1 MTPDHGRS
9 RSSDSGSVLP
19 ALLRGHRLAAG
30 LTQAELAT
38 RAGIGV
44 RTVRDLERGRS
55 SRPQRTTVDLLA
67 DALRL
72 GGADRD
78 AFLTAARRRVL
89 AEPPGEAAS
98 AALPAVVSPGS
109 AATPALPAAVNL
121 GTGATPPT
129 SVPVARSGSEQA
141 DPLCGLSADLPSP
154 VDLIG
159 RDHDLAELTR
169 LLRRDRGTP
178 VVSLVGL
185 AGVGKSALALAVTRQ
200 VADRY
205 PGGIVGVLV
214 GEGSDAGCVLSAAAA
229 VFGVSGPAELV
240 ARLAGVPALLLVD
253 AVERAP
259 EAVAEDL
266 DRLVRV
272 LPELRVLTTGRHP
285 VGLSGERVWPVPP
298 LDVPPDDKTGPD
310 PLALARYPAVRLFTA
325 RLAQVRREPPTQEE
339 LPALAALVRRLGGLP
354 LAIELMA
361 ARGRIL
367 DLNELLDR
375 YGDRVLD
382 LAPPPHPGEAV
393 AVTLR
398 EAVATSYRLLAPDEQ
413 AALRRLAAFRNRW
426 SVGLAEDMLAG
437 DGDEAPADPAPLLD
451 RFLELGLLSVRGTG
465 SFRFRLLDAV
475 RDFATEQL
483 MAAGEETR
491 VRRRHAQI
499 VLRLVNRTEPELTGT
514 RMIGALHR
522 LDELTSDIVAA
533 LAHASGDD
541 PHTALRLAAGLSR
554 WLRLR
559 GRDEAGRQWLR
570 RLLADPRT
578 ADADPAVRASATL
591 GLARLTTVH
600 GVDPVDVP
608 AARDALAVFR
618 SLGDVAGELD
628 ARGVLCTL
636 LICAGAN
643 DEAREQAE
651 AMLAVARRHDRV
663 RDMAVAQRSLA
674 WHDVRAGDLGA
685 ARRRLAVVDRLAGR
699 CGEQRIR
706 VLARGDLAEAIRLE
720 GRYADAV
727 EHGRRAAAALV
738 ELGESGHRRRV
749 LGTVGLALAQDGR
762 LAEAG
767 EVLAELRATV
777 PAQWVP
783 DHVEDGFCA
792 LLEATIALNRGD
804 RELAAEWFAA
814 AAEAVGQGRRSAVEA
829 LVGLAASTGD
839 VALLDRLKQVCCKSG
854 IRLLPQEEALL
865 YALTAARS

>member
-1 MTPDHGRS
+1 MTPDQRRS
-9 RSSDSGSVLP
+9 RSSDSGPALP
-19 ALLRGHRLAAG
+19 ALLRGHRLAVG

-72 GGADRD
+72 GDADRA
-78 AFLTAARRRVL
+78 AFLTAARRRVT
-89 AEPPGEAAS
+89 AEPPVGA
-98 AALPAVVSPGS
+98 
-109 AATPALPAAVNL
+109 AAVASPATVAP
-121 GTGATPPT
+121 GTTTPGGIAPATVASPTT
-129 SVPVARSGSEQA
+129 SVPVARSGMEET
-141 DPLCGLSADLPSP
+141 DPLGELSVDLPPP

-169 LLRRDRGTP
+169 LLGRDRGTP

-200 VADRY
+200 VADQY
-205 PGGIVGVLV
+205 PGGIAGVLV
-214 GEGSDAGCVLSAAAA
+214 GEGSDASCVLSAAAA
-229 VFGVSGPAELV
+229 VFGVTGPAELV
-240 ARLAGVPALLLVD
+240 ARLTGVPTLLLVD

-259 EAVAEDL
+259 EAVAEAL

-285 VGLSGERVWPVPP
+285 VGLPGERVWPVPP
-298 LDVPPDDKTGPD
+298 LDVPPDDKAGPD
-310 PLALARYPAVRLFTA
+310 PRALADHPAVRLFTD
-325 RLAQVRREPPTQEE
+325 RLAQVRREPPTPEE

-382 LAPPPHPGEAV
+382 LAAPPPPGEAV

-398 EAVATSYRLLAPDEQ
+398 EAVAASYRLLAPDEQ

-426 SVGLAEDMLAG
+426 SVGLAEEMLAG
-437 DGDEAPADPAPLLD
+437 DGTAGPADPVPLLD
-451 RFLELGLLSVRGTG
+451 RFLELGLLSVRGAG

-483 MAAGEETR
+483 VAAGEETR

-533 LAHASGDD
+533 LTHASGDD

-578 ADADPAVRASATL
+578 ADADPAVRASAAL

-600 GVDPVDVP
+600 GVGPVDVP
-608 AARDALAVFR
+608 AVRDALAVFR
-618 SLGDVAGELD
+618 RLGDVAGELD
-628 ARGVLCTL
+628 AYGVLCTL

-685 ARRRLAVVDRLAGR
+685 ARRRLAAVDRLAGR

-706 VLARGDLAEAIRLE
+706 VLARGDLAEVIRLE

-727 EHGRRAAAALV
+727 EHGRWTVAALA
-738 ELGESGHRRRV
+738 ELGESGYRRRV

-762 LAEAG
+762 LVEAG

-783 DHVEDGFCA
+783 EHVEDGCCA

-804 RELAAEWFAA
+804 REWAAEWFAA
-814 AAEAVGQGRRSAVEA
+814 AAEAVGRGRRSAVEA

-839 VALLDRLKQVCCKSG
+839 VALLDQLDQACRKNG
-854 IRLLPQEEALL
+854 IRLLPQEETLL

>member
-9 RSSDSGSVLP
+9 RSSAGDAVLP

-67 DALRL
+67 EALAL
-72 GGADRD
+72 SGPDRA
-78 AFLTAARRRVL
+78 AFRAAARGRVP
-89 AEPPGEAAS
+89 AEPSEEAAPPVAVLPPAGTAS
-98 AALPAVVSPGS
+98 AAV
-109 AATPALPAAVNL
+109 TP
-121 GTGATPPT
+121 TP
-129 SVPVARSGSEQA
+129 SVPVARSGSEETDQ
-141 DPLCGLSADLPSP
+141 LCGLSVDLPPP

-159 RDHDLAELTR
+159 RAHDLTELTR
-169 LLRRDRGTP
+169 LLCRDRTSL
-178 VVSLVGL
+178 VSLVGL

-200 VADRY
+200 LVDRY
-205 PGGIVGVLV
+205 PGGIAGVLV

-229 VFGVSGPAELV
+229 VFGVTGPADLV
-240 ARLAGVPALLLVD
+240 ARLTGVPALLLVD

-259 EAVAEDL
+259 EAVAEAL
-266 DRLVRV
+266 DQLTRA
-272 LPELRVLTTGRHP
+272 LPDLRVLATGRHP
-285 VGLSGERVWPVPP
+285 VGLPGERVWPVPP
-298 LDVPPDDKTGPD
+298 LDVPPDDKAGSD
-310 PLALARYPAVRLFTA
+310 PEVLAGYPAVRLFTA
-325 RLAQVRREPPTQEE
+325 RLAQVRREPPAPEE

-398 EAVATSYRLLAPDEQ
+398 EAVATSYRLLAPHER

-426 SVGLAEDMLAG
+426 SVGLAEEMLAG
-437 DGDEAPADPAPLLD
+437 DATAPSTDPVPLLD
-451 RFLELGLLSVRGTG
+451 RLLELGLLSVRGTG
-465 SFRFRLLDAV
+465 SLRFRLLDAV
-475 RDFATEQL
+475 RDFASEQL
-483 MAAGEETR
+483 VASGEETD

-499 VLRLVNRTEPELTGT
+499 VLRLVARAEPELTGPT
-514 RMIGALHR
+514 MIGALHR

-533 LAHASGDD
+533 LTHASGDD

-559 GRDEAGRQWLR
+559 GRDGAGRQWLR
-570 RLLADPRT
+570 RLLSDPRT
-578 ADADPAVRASATL
+578 ADAEPAVRASAAL
-591 GLARLTTVH
+591 ALARLTAVH

-618 SLGDVAGELD
+618 RLGDVAGELD

-636 LICAGAN
+636 LICVGAH
-643 DEAREQAE
+643 DEAREEAE
-651 AMLAVARRHDRV
+651 ATLAMARRHDRP
-663 RDMAVAQRSLA
+663 RDMAIAQRSLA
-674 WHDVRAGDLGA
+674 WHDVRAGDLTG
-685 ARRRLAVVDRLAGR
+685 ARRRLAAVDRLAGQ

-706 VLARGDLAEAIRLE
+706 VLARTDLAEVARLE

-727 EHGRRAAAALV
+727 EHGRRALAALV
-738 ELGESGHRRRV
+738 ELGEPGHRRRA

-762 LAEAG
+762 FAEAG

-777 PAQWVP
+777 PAQWGP
-783 DHVEDGFCA
+783 DRVEDGFSA
-792 LLEATIALNRGD
+792 LLEATIALHRGD
-804 RELAAEWFAA
+804 RDVAAEWFAA
-814 AAEAVGQGRRSAVEA
+814 AAEAVGRGRRGAVEA

-839 VALLDRLKQVCCKSG
+839 GTLLDRLDTVCRESG

-865 YALTAARS
+865 YALTVARY

>member
-9 RSSDSGSVLP
+9 RSSAGGAVLP

-67 DALRL
+67 DALGL
-72 GGADRD
+72 NGPDRA
-78 AFLTAARRRVL
+78 AFREAARGRVATDL
-89 AEPPGEAAS
+89 PEEAAPP
-98 AALPAVVSPGS
+98 AALLPAGVAPAVV
-109 AATPALPAAVNL
+109 AAT
-121 GTGATPPT
+121 AT
-129 SVPVARSGSEQA
+129 VPVARSGSEET
-141 DPLCGLSADLPSP
+141 DPLCGLSVDLPPP

-159 RDHDLAELTR
+159 RDHDLTELTR
-169 LLRRDRGTP
+169 LLRRGRSTP

-205 PGGIVGVLV
+205 PGGIAGVLV
-214 GEGSDAGCVLSAAAA
+214 GEGSDAVCVLSAAAT
-229 VFGVSGPAELV
+229 VFGVTGPTELV
-240 ARLAGVPALLLVD
+240 ARLTGVPALLLVD

-259 EAVAEDL
+259 EAVAEAL
-266 DRLVRV
+266 DRLTRV
-272 LPELRVLTTGRHP
+272 LPELRVLTAGRQP
-285 VGLSGERVWPVPP
+285 VGLPGERVWPVPP
-298 LDVPPDDKTGPD
+298 LDVPPEDKTDPD
-310 PLALARYPAVRLFTA
+310 PQALAGYPAVRLFTA
-325 RLAQVRREPPTQEE
+325 RLAQVRREPPAPEE

-382 LAPPPHPGEAV
+382 LAPPPYPGEAV

-398 EAVATSYRLLAPDEQ
+398 EAVATSYRLLASDER

-426 SVGLAEDMLAG
+426 SVGLAEEMLAG
-437 DGDEAPADPAPLLD
+437 DGPEAAVDPVPLLD
-451 RFLELGLLSVRGTG
+451 RLLELGLLSVRGTG

-483 MAAGEETR
+483 VAAGEETC

-499 VLRLVNRTEPELTGT
+499 VLRLVVRTEPELTGP

-522 LDELTSDIVAA
+522 LDELTGDIVAA
-533 LAHASGDD
+533 LTHASGDD
-541 PHTALRLAAGLSR
+541 PHTALRLAAALSR

-559 GRDEAGRQWLR
+559 GRDGAGRQWLR

-578 ADADPAVRASATL
+578 ADAGPAVRASAAL
-591 GLARLTTVH
+591 GLARLTAVYD
-600 GVDPVDVP
+600 VDPVDVL

-618 SLGDVAGELD
+618 RLGDVAGELD

-636 LICAGAN
+636 LIWGGAH

-651 AMLAVARRHDRV
+651 ATLAMARRHDRP
-663 RDMAVAQRSLA
+663 RDMAVAQRGLA
-674 WHDVRAGDLGA
+674 WHDARAGDLTA
-685 ARRRLAVVDRLAGR
+685 ARRRLAAADRLAGQ

-706 VLARGDLAEAIRLE
+706 VLARVDLAEVTRLE

-727 EHGRRAAAALV
+727 GHGRRALAALV
-738 ELGESGHRRRV
+738 ELGEPGHRRRA

-762 LAEAG
+762 FAEAG

-777 PAQWVP
+777 PAQWGAGR
-783 DHVEDGFCA
+783 VEDGVSA
-792 LLEATIALNRGD
+792 LLEATIALHRGD
-804 RELAAEWFAA
+804 REMAAEWFAA
-814 AAEAVGQGRRSAVEA
+814 ASEAVGRGRRSAVEA

-839 VALLDRLKQVCCKSG
+839 GTLLDRLHKVCQENG